1 MSGEFSHAER
11 GTMGY
16 PEIGRFAKRP
26 FLLDSQT
33 PCLSSTDRAHYR
45 DQGGSYITF
54 MATVYFARW
63 MLLDTGEVLE
73 NGALSVEGEYIA
85 SAGHRS
91 QVKRKSDD
99 RLVNL
104 GDTLLLP
111 GFINMHVHLEECVV
125 RGGVKS
131 ADETFAAFIAKK
143 NSRVR
148 QTGQER
154 IHAGIKL
161 EIRELLAQG
170 TTTLLDSSQLG
181 YSNAVLENEPVRAW
195 VVNEAHADD
204 PAQDESAP
212 ERIRSRAEAGGK
224 RTGQGIGPH
233 ALFSLYPLS
242 QRRIIESAAKHRWL
256 WASHLAESAE
266 ELQAFSERKGD
277 LYFYITRKKTWPFGE
292 TAMGSMHL
300 ALTENLI
307 PNNGICFHC
316 NYASSHELSLLAAKR
331 AAVVHC
337 FQYSEALGHKRFPLE
352 IALNRRILFCLGT
365 EGIAPAG
372 DMGLLDE
379 LFALKCVYPHIGAY
393 EMLRWITQNAATALK
408 MGDKLGSLTPGKFA
422 DLIAVRFTH
431 DPKTAILEELI
442 QADVEMAL
450 VMVNGQEVIADY

>member
-1 MSGEFSHAER
+1 
-11 GTMGY
+11 
-16 PEIGRFAKRP
+16 
-26 FLLDSQT
+26 
-33 PCLSSTDRAHYR
+33 LSSTDRAHYR

-316 NYASSHELSLLAAKR
+316 NYAPPWYTASSIRKRSAISGFLSKLR
-331 AAVVHC
+331 
-337 FQYSEALGHKRFPLE
+337 S
-352 IALNRRILFCLGT
+352 T
-365 EGIAPAG
+365 
-372 DMGLLDE
+372 
-379 LFALKCVYPHIGAY
+379 GAY
-393 EMLRWITQNAATALK
+393 CSASVPKGLRLRATWVFWTNCSRSSACIPISARMKCSDGSRRTRPRHLK
-408 MGDKLGSLTPGKFA
+408 WATNW
-422 DLIAVRFTH
+422 AVSRRANSRTSSR
-431 DPKTAILEELI
+431 
-442 QADVEMAL
+442 
-450 VMVNGQEVIADY
+450 